1 MSIIYD
7 CVFRGTR
14 CLVDIA
20 EGNKRLQFVYDV
32 CTRSVLHRFETADV
46 LTGSDI
52 TSSFDLSDASL
63 FILFHRSST
72 GLAVGRSLYRI
83 DGKG

>member
-1 MSIIYD
+1 MSGIYD
-7 CVFRGTR
+7 CVLRGTR
-14 CLVDIA
+14 CLVDIK

-46 LTGSDI
+46 QRGFAI

-63 FILFHRSST
+63 FILFHHSSKAY
-72 GLAVGRSLYRI
+72 AVGRSLYRI